1 RERDTFFF
9 SVGIDSGLRAN
20 NTDARKILLSCA
32 KVEKCNPYPLVKMN
46 RALFSKMTVTRFSL
60 VFSGCLVTLLI
71 WGCTNVIC
79 LDNDK
84 ATVQL
89 VTTTVKTTTCV
100 NGLHCQSICDICE
113 HRYGQPSVECLSF
126 LFDEYLHLFSEQM
139 RSLNSTDWC
148 VWDKVSSFYSDFST
162 CTEHLS
168 DCLGIPWPNSL
179 VEKLFVNI
187 HSEYFKTCPTEEFS
201 DPPPGIVFALVITPI
216 CLIPVMVSLVMFVAG
231 PGMLDHTYSQPVL
244 VNVVVERHGEHEGHA
259 LRTNPALHVEQV
271 VACSVTFSPHV
282 ISLGSRLLFVVVL
295 VLLGQAAQQ
304 GSAWGASLLGFG
316 LFQ

>member
-1 RERDTFFF
+1 
-9 SVGIDSGLRAN
+9 
-20 NTDARKILLSCA
+20 
-32 KVEKCNPYPLVKMN
+32 MN

-89 VTTTVKTTTCV
+89 VTTTVKTTRYNETQTMDNEIPGHQLQYPCV

-216 CLIPVMVSLVMFVAG
+216 CLIPVMVSLV
-231 PGMLDHTYSQPVL
+231 
-244 VNVVVERHGEHEGHA
+244 
-259 LRTNPALHVEQV
+259 
-271 VACSVTFSPHV
+271 V
-282 ISLGSRLLFVVVL
+282 IKTKNGDGTS
-295 VLLGQAAQQ
+295 
-304 GSAWGASLLGFG
+304 
-316 LFQ
+316 